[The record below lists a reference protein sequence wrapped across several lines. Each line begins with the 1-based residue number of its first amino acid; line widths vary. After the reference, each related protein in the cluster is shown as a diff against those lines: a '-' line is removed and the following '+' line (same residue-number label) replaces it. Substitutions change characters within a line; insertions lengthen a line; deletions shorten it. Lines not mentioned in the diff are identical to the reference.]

1 MSQVGASL
9 EQLDALAAE
18 FRRQGGTAAT
28 LRTAVAGRL
37 GETDWIGASA
47 QAFRDRWATEYE
59 PVLRRLEADLG
70 ELGAYVAAKRD
81 QLDAAGNR

>member
-9 EQLDALAAE
+9 EQLDSLAAE
-18 FRRQGGTAAT
+18 LRRQGGTAAS
-28 LRTAVAGRL
+28 LRATVSGRRGGTEWL
-37 GETDWIGASA
+37 GGSSQGSA
-47 QAFRDRWATEYE
+47 ERWATESE
-59 PVLRRLEADLG
+59 PVLRRLETELG